1 MARIHKLGTKDIIIV
16 FLLTVLLGCVLIG
29 QRLISFRTKLQLE
42 NTWLRSQNSSLHQ
55 EYKTLEAKYKKVLTQ
70 YNEIHQEQ
78 QRRSSIPIQPASS
91 YDELFQTAR
100 NMFSYESPLPKWP
113 PPKSY
118 LKKFNRLPVLFEWN
132 VEKQTQLWRQFIHED
147 FVNSSYHDLLRDH
160 GGMYPDLDRV
170 SLFCMIQEFNPN
182 KMIEIGSGESTHV
195 AQKAMQLL
203 GKKYEHVV
211 IEPYRASAVP
221 TGIKVIQE
229 EVQTLELD
237 VYDTLHE
244 NDILFIDSSH
254 VVMPYGDTLTE
265 LISILPRLNKGV
277 LVHIHDIFLPFDYM
291 PNWGNK
297 NKVYTEQWLVAL
309 LLYGN
314 QDWEVIWGSR
324 LMMQGHS
331 DVLLEMTKY
340 PFNKGQ
346 VTPNGGSLWLRKKD
360 NPIR

>member
-16 FLLTVLLGCVLIG
+16 FLMIVLLCCVLID
-29 QRLISFRTKLQLE
+29 QRCINVRNKLNTE
-42 NTWLRSQNSSLHQ
+42 NIWLRSKNSSLHQ
-55 EYKTLEAKYKKVLTQ
+55 EYKTLEVKYEKLQIQ
-70 YNEIHQEQ
+70 YSKLEQEQ
-78 QRRSSIPIQPASS
+78 QRRSSITIQRASS
-91 YDELFQTAR
+91 YDELFQNAR

-118 LKKFNRLPVLFEWN
+118 LQKFARLPKLYEWN
-132 VEKQTQLWRQFIHED
+132 VEKQIQLWRQFIYQD
-147 FVNSSYHDLLRDH
+147 FINSSYHELLRDH

-170 SLFCMIQEFNPN
+170 ALFCMIQEFKPN
-182 KMIEIGSGESTHV
+182 KIIEIGSGESTQV
-195 AQKAMQLL
+195 AQKALQLL
-203 GKKYEHVV
+203 DKKYEHVV

-221 TGIKVIQE
+221 TGIKVIKE

-237 VYDTLHE
+237 VYDTLND

-291 PNWGNK
+291 PNWGDK